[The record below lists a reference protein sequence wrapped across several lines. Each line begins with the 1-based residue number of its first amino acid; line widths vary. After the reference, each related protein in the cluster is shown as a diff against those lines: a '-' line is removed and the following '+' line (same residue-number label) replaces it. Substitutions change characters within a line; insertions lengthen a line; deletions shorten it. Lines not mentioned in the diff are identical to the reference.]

1 MWQVWEFVQE
11 MTRREALPRPGD
23 DLVVMG
29 GPPCQ
34 VGQMEHLS
42 VDICVA
48 HCIVRPGSYVSA
60 EAWVCR
66 ICGRSVWSRADQ
78 HAQHSCD
85 ASEQPAQAVRSY
97 THELPLSCC

>member
-34 VGQMEHLS
+34 VGQTRHLLQNS
-42 VDICVA
+42 CMKNIINAGIQESSGGMHVHDMQRVCMVTCRPA
-48 HCIVRPGSYVSA
+48 CTVLVNASKRPGQDVRCYRP
-60 EAWVCR
+60 ELR
-66 ICGRSVWSRADQ
+66 LIC
-78 HAQHSCD
+78 C
-85 ASEQPAQAVRSY
+85 
-97 THELPLSCC
+97 

>member
-34 VGQMEHLS
+34 VGQTRHLFG
-42 VDICVA
+42 DICM
-48 HCIVRPGSYVSA
+48 
-60 EAWVCR
+60 
-66 ICGRSVWSRADQ
+66 
-78 HAQHSCD
+78 AQGISGLAAMFQQRHGC
-85 ASEQPAQAVRSY
+85 A
-97 THELPLSCC
+97 